1 MTTSSRQTIKLR
13 AFCRAMLLSAGM
25 IFILGLLLG
34 GALMDMSA
42 ATSQTLALALLPTLP
57 VHLLYG
63 LGVLVIL
70 LASIPA
76 GIFAITAALTRLI
89 LIPRQ
94 DLSSVVAHTEP
105 QR

>member
-1 MTTSSRQTIKLR
+1 
-13 AFCRAMLLSAGM
+13 MLLSAGI

-42 ATSQTLALALLPTLP
+42 ASSQAFALALLPLSP
-57 VHLLYG
+57 VQLLNG

-76 GIFAITAALTRLI
+76 GIFAITAALTRLF

-94 DLSSVVAHTEP
+94 DLSGVVAHTEP
-105 QR
+105 QS